1 VFICIPIFI
10 GLFEDSGAAEAA
22 LWVVFLLSSVVGGT
36 YWWSWV
42 SSGRNRLPRWGVW
55 IYIASFAVGL
65 AAFALLIALH
75 YRLPS

>member
-1 VFICIPIFI
+1 MLICIPVVFA
-10 GLFEDSGAAEAA
+10 LFEDSGAADAV

-55 IYIASFAVGL
+55 IYIASFVVGL
-65 AAFALLIALH
+65 AAFALLTAVHFGLF
-75 YRLPS
+75 R